1 MKGKKITLL
10 LAAGL
15 SMSVLLT
22 GCSFSQFTEKLIN
35 IVEPSASGQTVSGST
50 LEGEVFP
57 NYIVNESIAAPTF
70 TQDLSG
76 SVNVEAGS
84 QTTLTVEAT
93 ASGGEI
99 SYQWYSNNVNA
110 NGGGTLIEGA
120 TGASYSPVIPAKGA
134 DASASADSAVSSSS
148 AAVSADASGEAVVTS
163 SGTQTDQAVD
173 NTQTTYYY
181 AVAINTV
188 NGEVNL
194 TTSQTIGVTVWDNM
208 YWAQSADNGGYQYV
222 NRSTGKF
229 PVNTTMTIDG
239 VDYTFNADGYIV
251 DANGN
256 LLDYATGQP
265 ASGGSAAS
273 SGDASQAAAQSTDQA
288 AGQNTDQAA
297 EQNTDQSA
305 EQSDGQNSDQAADQ
319 GGDTSEQ

>member
-134 DASASADSAVSSSS
+134 DTTASADSAAASSS
-148 AAVSADASGEAVVTS
+148 AVSADASGEAVVSS
-163 SGTQTDQAVD
+163 SGTQTDQTVD
-173 NTQTTYYY
+173 HTQTTYYY

-188 NGEVNL
+188 TGEVNM

-288 AGQNTDQAA
+288 A

-305 EQSDGQNSDQAADQ
+305 EQSEGQNSDQAADQ
-319 GGDTSEQ
+319 GDTSGQ

>member
-76 SVNVEAGS
+76 TINVEAGS
-84 QTTLTVEAT
+84 QTTLTVEAA

-134 DASASADSAVSSSS
+134 DTTASADSAAASSS
-148 AAVSADASGEAVVTS
+148 AVSADASGEAVVSS
-163 SGTQTDQAVD
+163 SGTQTDQTVD
-173 NTQTTYYY
+173 HTQTTYYY

-188 NGEVNL
+188 TGEVNM

-288 AGQNTDQAA
+288 A

-305 EQSDGQNSDQAADQ
+305 EQSEGQNSDQAADQ
-319 GGDTSEQ
+319 GDTSGQ

>member
-57 NYIVNESIAAPTF
+57 NYIVNVSIAAPTF

-76 SVNVEAGS
+76 TINVEAGS

-134 DASASADSAVSSSS
+134 DTTASADSAAASSS
-148 AAVSADASGEAVVTS
+148 AVSADASGEAVVSS
-163 SGTQTDQAVD
+163 SGTQTDQTVD
-173 NTQTTYYY
+173 HTQTTYYY

-188 NGEVNL
+188 TGEVNM

-288 AGQNTDQAA
+288 A

-305 EQSDGQNSDQAADQ
+305 EQSEGQNSDQAADQ
-319 GGDTSEQ
+319 GDTSGQ

>member
-84 QTTLTVEAT
+84 QTTLTVEAA

-134 DASASADSAVSSSS
+134 DTTASADSAAASSS
-148 AAVSADASGEAVVTS
+148 AVSADASGEAVVSS
-163 SGTQTDQAVD
+163 SGTQTDQTVD
-173 NTQTTYYY
+173 HTQTTYYY

-188 NGEVNL
+188 TGEVNM

-288 AGQNTDQAA
+288 A

-305 EQSDGQNSDQAADQ
+305 EQSEGQNSDQAADQ
-319 GGDTSEQ
+319 GDTSGQ

>member
-76 SVNVEAGS
+76 TINVEAGS
-84 QTTLTVEAT
+84 QTTLTVEAA

-134 DASASADSAVSSSS
+134 DTTASADSAAASSS
-148 AAVSADASGEAVVTS
+148 AVSADASGEAVVSS
-163 SGTQTDQAVD
+163 SGTQTDQTVD
-173 NTQTTYYY
+173 HTQTTYYY

-188 NGEVNL
+188 TGEVNM

-288 AGQNTDQAA
+288 A

-305 EQSDGQNSDQAADQ
+305 E
-319 GGDTSEQ
+319 

>member
-1 MKGKKITLL
+1 
-10 LAAGL
+10 
-15 SMSVLLT
+15 MSVLLT

-76 SVNVEAGS
+76 TINVEAGS
-84 QTTLTVEAT
+84 QTTLTVEAA

-134 DASASADSAVSSSS
+134 DTTASADSAAASSS
-148 AAVSADASGEAVVTS
+148 AVSADASGEAVVSS
-163 SGTQTDQAVD
+163 SGTQTDQTVD
-173 NTQTTYYY
+173 HTQTTYYY

-188 NGEVNL
+188 TGEVNM

-288 AGQNTDQAA
+288 A

-305 EQSDGQNSDQAADQ
+305 EQSEGQNSDQAADQ
-319 GGDTSEQ
+319 GDTSGQ

>member
-15 SMSVLLT
+15 SMSVLLS
-22 GCSFSQFTEKLIN
+22 GCSFAQFTEKLIN

-57 NYIVNESIAAPTF
+57 DYIVNESIEAPTF

-76 SVNVEAGS
+76 TVNVEAGS
-84 QTTLTVEAT
+84 QTTLTVAAT

-120 TGASYSPVIPAKGA
+120 TEASYSPVIPAKGA
-134 DASASADSAVSSSS
+134 DASASAASAASSSS
-148 AAVSADASGEAVVTS
+148 ASVSADTSGEAVVSS
-163 SGTQTDQAVD
+163 SGTQADQTAD

-188 NGEVNL
+188 NGEVNM

-229 PVNTTMTIDG
+229 PTNTTMTIDG
-239 VDYTFNADGYIV
+239 VEYTFNADGYIV

-256 LLDYATGQP
+256 LLDYATGQQ
-265 ASGGSAAS
+265 AGGSTAS
-273 SGDASQAAAQSTDQA
+273 SADASQAAAQSTDQA
-288 AGQNTDQAA
+288 AAQSTDQAA
-297 EQNTDQSA
+297 SQSTDQA
-305 EQSDGQNSDQAADQ
+305 SDQAADQ
-319 GGDTSEQ
+319 GGDTSGQ

>member
-1 MKGKKITLL
+1 MK
-10 LAAGL
+10 
-15 SMSVLLT
+15 
-22 GCSFSQFTEKLIN
+22 
-35 IVEPSASGQTVSGST
+35 VS
-50 LEGEVFP
+50 
-57 NYIVNESIAAPTF
+57 
-70 TQDLSG
+70 
-76 SVNVEAGS
+76 
-84 QTTLTVEAT
+84 
-93 ASGGEI
+93 
-99 SYQWYSNNVNA
+99 
-110 NGGGTLIEGA
+110 
-120 TGASYSPVIPAKGA
+120 
-134 DASASADSAVSSSS
+134 
-148 AAVSADASGEAVVTS
+148 S
-163 SGTQTDQAVD
+163 SGTQTDQTVD
-173 NTQTTYYY
+173 HTQTTYYY

-188 NGEVNL
+188 SGEVNM

-288 AGQNTDQAA
+288 AGQSTDQAA

-305 EQSDGQNSDQAADQ
+305 EQSEGQNSDQAADQ
-319 GGDTSEQ
+319 GDTSGQ

>member
-57 NYIVNESIAAPTF
+57 NYSGNESIAAPTF

-76 SVNVEAGS
+76 TINVEAGS
-84 QTTLTVEAT
+84 QTTLTVEAA

-134 DASASADSAVSSSS
+134 DTTASADSAAASSS
-148 AAVSADASGEAVVTS
+148 AVSADASGEAVVSS
-163 SGTQTDQAVD
+163 SGTQTDQTVD
-173 NTQTTYYY
+173 HTQTTYYY

-288 AGQNTDQAA
+288 A

-305 EQSDGQNSDQAADQ
+305 EQSEGQNSDQAADQ
-319 GGDTSEQ
+319 GDTSGQ

>member
-1 MKGKKITLL
+1 
-10 LAAGL
+10 
-15 SMSVLLT
+15 
-22 GCSFSQFTEKLIN
+22 
-35 IVEPSASGQTVSGST
+35 
-50 LEGEVFP
+50 
-57 NYIVNESIAAPTF
+57 
-70 TQDLSG
+70 
-76 SVNVEAGS
+76 
-84 QTTLTVEAT
+84 
-93 ASGGEI
+93 
-99 SYQWYSNNVNA
+99 
-110 NGGGTLIEGA
+110 
-120 TGASYSPVIPAKGA
+120 
-134 DASASADSAVSSSS
+134 
-148 AAVSADASGEAVVTS
+148 
-163 SGTQTDQAVD
+163 VD

-288 AGQNTDQAA
+288 AGQGTDQAA
-297 EQNTDQSA
+297 EQNTEQSA

-319 GGDTSEQ
+319 GGDTSGQ

>member
-76 SVNVEAGS
+76 TINVEAGS
-84 QTTLTVEAT
+84 QTTLTVEAA

-134 DASASADSAVSSSS
+134 DTTASADSAAASSS
-148 AAVSADASGEAVVTS
+148 AVSADASGEAVVSS
-163 SGTQTDQAVD
+163 SGTQTDQTVD
-173 NTQTTYYY
+173 HTQTTYYY

-188 NGEVNL
+188 SGEVNM

-288 AGQNTDQAA
+288 A

-305 EQSDGQNSDQAADQ
+305 EQSEGQNSDQAADQ
-319 GGDTSEQ
+319 GDTSGQ

>member
-134 DASASADSAVSSSS
+134 DTTASADSAVSSSS
-148 AAVSADASGEAVVTS
+148 AVSADASGEAVVSS
-163 SGTQTDQAVD
+163 SGTQTDQTVD
-173 NTQTTYYY
+173 HTQTTYYY

-188 NGEVNL
+188 TGEVNM

-288 AGQNTDQAA
+288 A

-305 EQSDGQNSDQAADQ
+305 EQSEGQNSDQAADQ
-319 GGDTSEQ
+319 GDTSGQ

>member
-76 SVNVEAGS
+76 TINVEAGS
-84 QTTLTVEAT
+84 QTTLTVEAA

-134 DASASADSAVSSSS
+134 DTTASADSAAASSS
-148 AAVSADASGEAVVTS
+148 AVSADASGEAVVSS
-163 SGTQTDQAVD
+163 SGTQTDQTVD
-173 NTQTTYYY
+173 HTQTTYYY

-188 NGEVNL
+188 TGEVNM

-288 AGQNTDQAA
+288 AGQSTDQAA

-305 EQSDGQNSDQAADQ
+305 EQSEGQNSDQAADQ
-319 GGDTSEQ
+319 GDTSGQ

>member
-76 SVNVEAGS
+76 TINVEAGS
-84 QTTLTVEAT
+84 QTTLTVEAA

-134 DASASADSAVSSSS
+134 DTTASADSAVSSSS
-148 AAVSADASGEAVVTS
+148 AVSADASGEAVVSS
-163 SGTQTDQAVD
+163 SGTQTDQTVD
-173 NTQTTYYY
+173 HTQTTYYY

-188 NGEVNL
+188 TGEVNM

-288 AGQNTDQAA
+288 A

-305 EQSDGQNSDQAADQ
+305 EQSEGQNSDQAADQ
-319 GGDTSEQ
+319 GDTSGQ

>member
-76 SVNVEAGS
+76 TINVEAGS
-84 QTTLTVEAT
+84 QTTLTVEAA

-134 DASASADSAVSSSS
+134 DTTASADSAVSSSS
-148 AAVSADASGEAVVTS
+148 AVSADASGEAVVSS
-163 SGTQTDQAVD
+163 SGTQTDQTVD
-173 NTQTTYYY
+173 HTQTTYYY

-188 NGEVNL
+188 SGEVNM

-288 AGQNTDQAA
+288 A

-305 EQSDGQNSDQAADQ
+305 EQSEGQNSDQAADQ
-319 GGDTSEQ
+319 GDTSGQ

>member
-76 SVNVEAGS
+76 TINVEAGS
-84 QTTLTVEAT
+84 QTTLTVEAA

-134 DASASADSAVSSSS
+134 DTTASADSAAASSS
-148 AAVSADASGEAVVTS
+148 AVSADASGEAVVSS
-163 SGTQTDQAVD
+163 SGTQTDQTVD
-173 NTQTTYYY
+173 HTQTTYYY

-188 NGEVNL
+188 TGEVNM

-288 AGQNTDQAA
+288 A
-297 EQNTDQSA
+297 EQNTEDRKSVV
-305 EQSDGQNSDQAADQ
+305 
-319 GGDTSEQ
+319 